1 MTDSDWPSE
10 WPDPDKIKKGEKSAW
25 DAPDDWPK
33 GKKGKAAS
41 GSNNCQ
47 KRKCRRRGAGPSL
60 MSTKAGVRS
69 TKAAAAAA
77 APVDKQALKQQRNDA
92 KWAAKQQRA
101 IAKANEREA
110 RDARKAAVWQ
120 ERADREIARANAN
133 QKYQQ
138 ASAAMSDAYG
148 QSKQG
153 DGCASGDGCGCIFT
167 SVSGWFVLFLLAL
180 LLLDILINS

>member
-1 MTDSDWPSE
+1 MTDGDWPSE

-33 GKKGKAAS
+33 GKKGKGGEREQRLPKEKVPATWGRAFFDEYE
-41 GSNNCQ
+41 G
-47 KRKCRRRGAGPSL
+47 RGKKHKG
-60 MSTKAGVRS
+60 GRGG
-69 TKAAAAAA
+69 
-77 APVDKQALKQQRNDA
+77 PVDKQALKQQRDDA

-110 RDARKAAVWQ
+110 RDTRKAAVWQ

-153 DGCASGDGCGCIFT
+153 DGRASGDGCGCIFT

>member
-33 GKKGKAAS
+33 GKKGK
-41 GSNNCQ
+41 GSEREQ
-47 KRKCRRRGAGPSL
+47 RLPKEKVPATWGRAFFDEYEGRGKKHKG
-60 MSTKAGVRS
+60 GRGG
-69 TKAAAAAA
+69 
-77 APVDKQALKQQRNDA
+77 PVDKQALKQQRDDA

-120 ERADREIARANAN
+120 ERADREIARANQGN
-133 QKYQQ
+133 RQGG
-138 ASAAMSDAYG
+138 AAVS
-148 QSKQG
+148 G
-153 DGCASGDGCGCIFT
+153 DKAELGDGCGCIFA
-167 SVSGWFVLFLLAL
+167 SVSGWIVLLLLAL
-180 LLLDILINS
+180 LLLDILING